1 MLKFGQKIQIRHRL
15 LTRLLLSH
23 ILIVSLPLFFTGK
36 VLVDTAQES
45 IEETIL
51 ERNLEFAIRSTR
63 FIDLKLETAGDIV
76 VNQAK
81 NLSIYG
87 MNKTSLELA
96 INTIVSDFALF
107 NNLSVLDISGNLIA
121 STSFD
126 EKVPFKFSNNGKTSP
141 VLANILKGETFRTDV
156 YVSEER
162 LPLLDIGE
170 PIELHDEVFAILY
183 AVVDLKAMWDIVDE
197 NIVGEKG
204 EAFIFNKDGVYIAH
218 SDRINVYQKNKF
230 KNEEVIQKVSK
241 KESGSM
247 IYKTDQNVEMVAGY
261 APIGDY
267 GWGAMIQQPTSE
279 AFAPANRMRVRV
291 FQFMVLS
298 VILASFLAFFYTR
311 WIVAPVKDLVSGME
325 QFSKGAL
332 DYRIQNVGQDE
343 IGALA
348 ENFNEMAVRL
358 TEYQNTLKRTE
369 RLETLGKLASVLSH
383 EIRNPLNSMV
393 INMQILKRELAKKIV
408 NKERVEKFYGILAS
422 EIKRVD
428 QLVQDFL
435 LIARPPKLELERLA
449 INEIIDEVSMMH
461 VADSLQK
468 GVRIE
473 REYEKT
479 PIYANVDAAKIRQ
492 VIVNLV
498 LNAIQAMPGGGRLK
512 IAIKEADKQAKY
524 QNKLPEKSLLISFSD
539 TGHGIKQEHLNKIF
553 DFYYSTK
560 KDGSGLGLAVVQQ
573 IIEEHNGMISVES
586 EVDKG
591 TTFNIYLP
599 QN

>member
-23 ILIVSLPLFFTGK
+23 ILIVSLPLFFTGN

-51 ERNLEFAIRSTR
+51 ERNLEFAFRSTR

-87 MNKTSLELA
+87 MNKARLELA

-107 NNLSVLDISGNLIA
+107 NNLSVLDTLGNLIA

-126 EKVPFKFSNNGKTSP
+126 EKVPFQFSNNGKASSALTI
-141 VLANILKGETFRTDV
+141 ILEGKTFRTDV

-162 LPLLDIGE
+162 LPLLDIAE
-170 PIELHDEVFAILY
+170 PIKLHDEVFAILY

-197 NIVGEKG
+197 NVVGENG

-230 KNEEVIQKVSK
+230 ENDEVIQWLAEKGR
-241 KESGSM
+241 GST
-247 IYKTDQNVEMVAGY
+247 IYKTSQNIEMVAAY
-261 APIGDY
+261 APISDY

-279 AFAPANRMRVRV
+279 AFAPAQRMRVRV
-291 FQFMVLS
+291 FQFMALS
-298 VILASFLAFFYTR
+298 VILASLVAFFYTR

-332 DYRIQNVGQDE
+332 DYRIQNVSQDE

-393 INMQILKRELAKKIV
+393 INMQILKRELAKEIV

-435 LIARPPKLELERLA
+435 LIARPPKLELEKVA
-449 INEIIDEVSMMH
+449 INEIIDEVSMMQ

-473 REYEKT
+473 REYEKI
-479 PIYANVDAAKIRQ
+479 PIHANVDAAKIRQ

-498 LNAIQAMPGGGRLK
+498 LNAIQAMPGGGKLK
-512 IAIKEADKQAKY
+512 IIVKEADESAKY
-524 QNKLPEKSLLISFSD
+524 ENKLPEKSLHISFSD
-539 TGHGIKQEHLNKIF
+539 TGHGIKEEHLNKIF

-573 IIEEHNGMISVES
+573 IVEEHNGLISVKS
-586 EVDKG
+586 EVDKE
-591 TTFNIYLP
+591 TTFSIYLP
-599 QN
+599 R

>member
-1 MLKFGQKIQIRHRL
+1 MLKFGHKIQIRHRL

-23 ILIVSLPLFFTGK
+23 ILIVSLPLFFTGN

-51 ERNLEFAIRSTR
+51 ERNLEFAIRSAR

-96 INTIVSDFALF
+96 INTIVSDFAIF
-107 NNLSVLDISGNLIA
+107 NNVSVLDTSGHLIA
-121 STSFD
+121 TTSFD
-126 EKVPFKFSNNGKTSP
+126 ETVPFKFSNNGKSSP
-141 VLANILKGETFRTDV
+141 DLKNILKGETFRTDV
-156 YVSEER
+156 YVSEES
-162 LPLLDIGE
+162 LPLLDIAE
-170 PIELHDEVFAILY
+170 PIKLHDEVFAILY

-197 NIVGEKG
+197 NVVGENG

-230 KNEEVIQKVSK
+230 ENDEVIQRLAEKG
-241 KESGSM
+241 SGST
-247 IYKTDQNVEMVAGY
+247 IYKTSQNIEMVAAY
-261 APIGDY
+261 APISDY

-279 AFAPANRMRVRV
+279 AFAPAQRMRVRV
-291 FQFMVLS
+291 FQFMALS
-298 VILASFLAFFYTR
+298 EILASLLAFFYTR

-332 DYRIQNVGQDE
+332 DYRIQNVSQDE

-393 INMQILKRELAKKIV
+393 INMQILKRELAKEIV

-435 LIARPPKLELERLA
+435 LIARPPKLELEKVA
-449 INEIIDEVSMMH
+449 INEIIDEVSMMQ

-473 REYEKT
+473 REYEKI
-479 PIYANVDAAKIRQ
+479 PIHANVDAAKIRQ

-498 LNAIQAMPGGGRLK
+498 LNAIQAMPGGGKLK
-512 IAIKEADKQAKY
+512 IIVKEADESAKY
-524 QNKLPEKSLLISFSD
+524 ENKLPEKSLLISFSD
-539 TGHGIKQEHLNKIF
+539 TGHGIKEEHLNKIF

-573 IIEEHNGMISVES
+573 IVEEHNGLISVKS
-586 EVDKG
+586 EVDKE
-591 TTFNIYLP
+591 TTFSIYLP
-599 QN
+599 R

>member
-1 MLKFGQKIQIRHRL
+1 M
-15 LTRLLLSH
+15 TRLLLSH

-45 IEETIL
+45 IEEMIL
-51 ERNLEFAIRSTR
+51 ERNLEFAIRTTR
-63 FIDLKLETAGDIV
+63 FIDLKLETAVDIV

-107 NNLSVLDISGNLIA
+107 DNLSVLDISGNLIA

-126 EKVPFKFSNNGKTSP
+126 EKVPFKFSKNGETSP
-141 VLANILKGETFRTDV
+141 VLATILKGKTFRTDV

-170 PIELHDEVFAILY
+170 PIELHGEVFAILY

-197 NIVGEKG
+197 NIVGESG
-204 EAFIFNKDGVYIAH
+204 EAFIFNTNGVYIAH

-230 KNEEVIQKVSK
+230 NNEEVIQKVSE
-241 KESGSM
+241 KESGTM
-247 IYKTDQNVEMVAGY
+247 IYKTSQNIEMVAGY

-298 VILASFLAFFYTR
+298 VILASLLAFFYTR

-332 DYRIQNVGQDE
+332 DYRIQNVGKDE

-393 INMQILKRELAKKIV
+393 INMQILKRELAKEIV
-408 NKERVEKFYGILAS
+408 NKEKVEKFYGILAS

-435 LIARPPKLELERLA
+435 LIARPPKLELEKVA
-449 INEIIDEVSMMH
+449 INEIIDEVSMMQ

-479 PIYANVDAAKIRQ
+479 PIHANVDAAKIRQ

-512 IAIKEADKQAKY
+512 IAIKEADKEAKY

-539 TGHGIKQEHLNKIF
+539 TGHGIKPEDLNKIF

-560 KDGSGLGLAVVQQ
+560 RDGSGLGLAVVQQ
-573 IIEEHNGMISVES
+573 IIEEHNGIISVES
-586 EVDKG
+586 EVGKG
-591 TTFNIYLP
+591 ATFNIYLP